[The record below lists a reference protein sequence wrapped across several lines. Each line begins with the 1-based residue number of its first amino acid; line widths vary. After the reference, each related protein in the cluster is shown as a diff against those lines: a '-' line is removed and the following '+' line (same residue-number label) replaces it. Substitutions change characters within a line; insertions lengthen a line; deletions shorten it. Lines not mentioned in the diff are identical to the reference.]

1 VRLTLTFAFIV
12 ATLGLAL
19 SSNAQEA
26 LGRGLSAA
34 ALPAPDAAVSAEA
47 QMGFEVLQRA
57 PLPVARAI
65 HASAV
70 RHGVPVELVAAVAWQ
85 ESRFRQTAVS
95 PVGALGVMQLT
106 PDTAETLKVDPYDLE
121 ANVDGGAKYL
131 AKLLRRF
138 DGDTRLALAGYNAGP
153 NAVKRFGGVPPY
165 KETQDY
171 VRLIM
176 TRLEAGDPASRA
188 I

>member
-1 VRLTLTFAFIV
+1 MRLTLTFAFIV

-34 ALPAPDAAVSAEA
+34 ALPAPDPVSADV

-106 PDTAETLKVDPYDLE
+106 PDTADTLKVDPYDLE
-121 ANVDGGAKYL
+121 ANVDGGARYL
-131 AKLLRRF
+131 AKLLKRF

-176 TRLEAGDPASRA
+176 TRLEAGDPTSRA